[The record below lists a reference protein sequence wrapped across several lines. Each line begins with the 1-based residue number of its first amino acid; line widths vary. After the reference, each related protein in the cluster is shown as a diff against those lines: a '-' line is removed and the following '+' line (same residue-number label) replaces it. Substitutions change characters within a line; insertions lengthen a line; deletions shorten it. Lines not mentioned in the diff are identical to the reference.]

1 MSLELL
7 RRLQEERAFDSS
19 PLRHDLGVYHVPFSE
34 LGSIRPLEQTLYDA
48 AKRAERLMV
57 IGCSGSGKSSLIE
70 HTLGPLA
77 QGVAPIHIPVF
88 AESANIV
95 TNVQAVAGMIIQQ
108 LVQHAGMS
116 EAERKH
122 ALQWAS
128 SQRPLDYRASI
139 TSFKAD
145 ASWTGAGLGAEIKR
159 QAPSN
164 MTLPNTASGTL
175 EIVDH
180 LLNAIKE
187 DKLMPVLVFDDTDRW
202 FREIESENTEYYDI
216 AIRFFG
222 SVLTEIRQLSTG
234 LVLAVHP
241 RYLENEQLNDH
252 IGNTIESPI
261 DIPLLTSVSAL
272 GKVLYSRVVKH
283 SSPTGTDNVPSL
295 DEVLSPEALDRLYDL
310 YQCYF
315 SGSLREAIR
324 KVHIALT
331 DACNGGFEVI
341 TPELITQA
349 VW

>member
-1 MSLELL
+1 MSRELL
-7 RRLQEERAFDSS
+7 RSLQEERAFDSS

-34 LGSIRPLEQTLYDA
+34 LGSVRPLERTLYDA
-48 AKRAERLMV
+48 VKRAERLMV
-57 IGCSGSGKSSLIE
+57 IGRSGSGKSSLIE

-88 AESANIV
+88 AEPADIV

-108 LVQHAGMS
+108 IVQHAQMS

-128 SQRPLDYRASI
+128 SHRPLDYRAST

-145 ASWTGAGLGAEIKR
+145 VSWTGAGLGAEIKR

-164 MTLPNTASGTL
+164 MTLPNTASDTL
-175 EIVDH
+175 TIVDQ
-180 LLNAIKE
+180 LLNVIKE

-202 FREIESENTEYYDI
+202 FHEIESENTEYHDI
-216 AIRFFG
+216 AIKFFG
-222 SVLTEIRQLSTG
+222 LVLTEIRQLSTG
-234 LVLAVHP
+234 LVAAVHP
-241 RYLENEQLNDH
+241 RYLEDEQLNDH
-252 IGNTIESPI
+252 ISNTIESPI

-272 GKVLYSRVVKH
+272 GKVLYSRVVQH
-283 SSPTGTDNVPSL
+283 CSPADADNAPSL
-295 DEVLSPEALDRLYDL
+295 DDVLLPEALDRLYGL
-310 YQCYF
+310 YQGDF
-315 SGSLREAIR
+315 SGSLRRVISR
-324 KVHIALT
+324 VHVALT

-349 VW
+349 V